1 MIGWPR
7 AEPAHRP
14 WRRDAVTMA
23 AIVVVGCVATIS
35 FGERIGV
42 NRGQGWDGMSY
53 VAWAEAFWRRVVE
66 DGLTRY
72 HAQRVLPSA
81 IVHYGLRGAR
91 ATPDLAHVIAGF
103 QVLNTVVL
111 AGAAVLWAEL
121 GAVMQW
127 RRASVWVGFVALF
140 GGFANA
146 RHALYYPTLTDPAA
160 FALGMALVWGYLTR
174 RTWVLWLVAAAGL
187 VTWPALPPLAIALMV
202 LPRRASVVEDVVS
215 LRTRR
220 VIAAVLAAAGATVF
234 LLIAWRYL
242 VHPVP
247 GVGDEK
253 FAQWVR
259 RDLLVVTV
267 PALAVMLGAGWY
279 VLLRAPRLWDVRG
292 ELRALSVKR
301 TMAVVVAIGAL
312 IAMRQL
318 WLARVG
324 THGEGPSGAQFLCE
338 HTLAA
343 LRGPLW
349 GLVHQVVYFGPIVIV
364 AVLHWRRIAERAAAW
379 GPGAVLALALVVAFA
394 AGSNARQW
402 NHLLPFLVAAT
413 IAATDARWTARRA
426 LGFLVIALG
435 WSKLWLK
442 IGYDRQ
448 LAWQEFPNQRYFMN
462 LGPYANDAM
471 YVVHLAA
478 SVVTAILLVFLL
490 REITDPARRDHHP

>member
-1 MIGWPR
+1 
-7 AEPAHRP
+7 
-14 WRRDAVTMA
+14 MA

-53 VAWAEAFWRRVVE
+53 TAWAEAFWQRVVVE
-66 DGLTRY
+66 GLTRY

-81 IVHYGLRGAR
+81 IVHYGLRLVG

-127 RRASVWVGFVALF
+127 RRAAVWVGFVALF

-146 RHALYYPTLTDPAA
+146 RHALYYPTLTDPMA
-160 FALGMALVWGYLTR
+160 FALGMAMAWGYLTR
-174 RTWVLWLVAAAGL
+174 RGWVLWLVAAAGL
-187 VTWPALPPLAIALMV
+187 VTWPALAPLAMVLMV
-202 LPRRASVVEDVVS
+202 LPRAGVPVEAGPRV
-215 LRTRR
+215 RR
-220 VIAAVLAAAGATVF
+220 WIAAGLAAIGAAVFGVLAM
-234 LLIAWRYL
+234 WYL
-242 VHPVP
+242 AHPVP

-259 RDLLVVTV
+259 RDLLVITL
-267 PALAVMLGAGWY
+267 PMLAVMLGAGWY
-279 VLLRAPRLWDVRG
+279 VLLVEPRLWNVRG
-292 ELRALSVKR
+292 YFRQIFCARVLVSV
-301 TMAVVVAIGAL
+301 AGIVGLV
-312 IAMRQL
+312 IARQL

-324 THGEGPSGAQFLCE
+324 AHGDGPSGAQFLCE

-343 LRGPLW
+343 IRGPVW

-364 AVLHWRRIAERAAAW
+364 AVIHWRRIAEVAAAW
-379 GPGAVLALALVVAFA
+379 GPGAVLALALTVAFA

-413 IAATDARWTARRA
+413 IAATEARWTVRRA
-426 LGFLVIALG
+426 LGFVAIALP
-435 WSKLWLK
+435 WSKLWLQ
-442 IGYDRQ
+442 IGYDRP
-448 LAWQEFPNQRYFMN
+448 LVWQEFPNQRYFMN
-462 LGPYANDAM
+462 HGPYASDAM
-471 YVVHLAA
+471 YAIHLVA
-478 SVVTAILLVFLL
+478 SVVTAVWLVVLL
-490 REITDPARRDHHP
+490 REPVEPAP